1 MTEFFI
7 TAAVFL
13 AFGLFIRNRI
23 RKAKAA
29 AAASAGA
36 AVGGGSTGTKP
47 HTQVR

>member
-23 RKAKAA
+23 RKAKASA
-29 AAASAGA
+29 ATGA
-36 AVGGGSTGTKP
+36 PVGGGGSTGTKP
-47 HTQVR
+47 RKQVR

>member
-23 RKAKAA
+23 RKAKASA
-29 AAASAGA
+29 ATGTPS
-36 AVGGGSTGTKP
+36 GGGSSTGTKP
-47 HTQVR
+47 RKQVR